1 MCSNMEN
8 DLLDVAIGVHRLC
21 SAKTFNPTSNVLEN
35 FMRFFSSLAV
45 AASLTVAATA
55 ADAQQKLRVGF
66 IPVMGVA
73 QIFVADGEG
82 WTKQAGIP
90 LTMASFESGP
100 NMIQAL
106 SSGTLDV
113 YVAGLAPLLVAR
125 AKGIDVRVIAA
136 TVVEEM
142 GFSASAS
149 FSPYFEGR
157 TQAQAFKAFR
167 EKSGR
172 RVKLAT
178 QPIGSGPHTTLNYWL
193 WEVVKADKADVE
205 ILEMG
210 IDATQRAILTG
221 AVEGGSTREPAL
233 TIMRRQ
239 NPAIKLIANGSE
251 MFPNF
256 PGVVVAVLG
265 SFADKNPKA
274 VEDLVRVVVRATKLL
289 KDDPKRAA
297 PLVSAAFGKGLVAE
311 DILVD
316 AIKSPQTQ
324 FTSDPRRIIESTAKL
339 QDYQVKL
346 GALEKAAPLD
356 GLFALSVYDR
366 AVKDN

>member
-1 MCSNMEN
+1 MRILSS
-8 DLLDVAIGVHRLC
+8 LLA
-21 SAKTFNPTSNVLEN
+21 AA
-35 FMRFFSSLAV
+35 SLAV
-45 AASLTVAATA
+45 ASTGAL
-55 ADAQQKLRVGF
+55 AQQPLRVGY

-90 LTMASFESGP
+90 LSTAAFESGP

-125 AKGIDVRVIAA
+125 AKGIDVRVVAA

-142 GFSASAS
+142 GFGASAS
-149 FSPYFEGR
+149 FAPYFEGR
-157 TQAQAFKAFR
+157 TPAEAFKAFR
-167 EKSGR
+167 EKTGR
-172 RVKLAT
+172 KAKLAT

-193 WEVVKADKADVE
+193 AEVIKADKADYE

-221 AVEGGSTREPAL
+221 AVEGGSIREPAL
-233 TIMRRQ
+233 TIVRRQ

-274 VEDLVRVVVRATKLL
+274 VDSLVRVVVQATKLL
-289 KDDPKRAA
+289 KEDPKRAA
-297 PLVSAAFGKGLVAE
+297 PHVSAAFGKGLVPE
-311 DILVD
+311 DVLLE

-324 FTSDPRRIIESTAKL
+324 FTSDPRRIVDSTAKL

-356 GLFALSVYDR
+356 GLFAISVYDR
-366 AVKDN
+366 AVASN

>member
-1 MCSNMEN
+1 
-8 DLLDVAIGVHRLC
+8 
-21 SAKTFNPTSNVLEN
+21 
-35 FMRFFSSLAV
+35 MRILRSLAV
-45 AASLTVAATA
+45 AAFAITSSAAS
-55 ADAQQKLRVGF
+55 AQQELRVGF
-66 IPVMGVA
+66 IPVMGAA

-82 WTKQAGIP
+82 WLKQDGIA
-90 LTMASFESGP
+90 LKTAAFESGP

-125 AKGIDVRVIAA
+125 QKGIDVRVVAA

-142 GFSASAS
+142 GVAASPTLLPFLDGKSA
-149 FSPYFEGR
+149 
-157 TQAQAFKAFR
+157 AQAFKAFR
-167 EKSGR
+167 EKNGR
-172 RVKLAT
+172 PAKLAT

-193 WEVVKADKADVE
+193 WEVIKADKADVQ
-205 ILEMG
+205 IVEMG
-210 IDATQRAILTG
+210 IDATQRAISTS
-221 AVEGGSTREPAL
+221 AVEGGSIREPAL
-233 TIMRRQ
+233 TIVLKQ
-239 NPAIKLIANGSE
+239 NSKVKLLATGNE

-256 PGVVVAVLG
+256 PGVVVAVMG
-265 SFADKNPKA
+265 SFADKNPA
-274 VEDLVRVVVRATKLL
+274 VVDNLVKSIVRATKLL

-297 PLVSAAFGKGLVAE
+297 PLVSAAFGKGIIPD
-311 DILVD
+311 DILEA

-324 FTSDPRRIIESTAKL
+324 FTSDPRRILDSTAKL

-366 AVKDN
+366 AVAGK